1 MPKITLEE
9 FLKKNKLKA
18 INCYTKEQAETV
30 RKAFHEMGRKWSS
43 GNSYLKLD
51 YWDDY
56 DTYRHYTNDGMTGT
70 SRTIAGY
77 TMYEFDDIIEFS
89 TNAEV
94 KPDPNQFRVLLRKDY
109 KWHNA
114 CWDENKNRLTVY
126 GNNTSQTSVLSVE
139 NDPRAKYVVC
149 KMCGSVIKNTKK
161 AIEEHAQLKESSKA
175 CLTCKSLRLKDEQ
188 DLKESFHK
196 NEDGTYT
203 QTRKAVCK
211 LVCDFSYGCPSVD
224 SDKARSVC
232 RYRKCGAETIEPVEK
247 FFAKYPGAFDDMAT
261 VDALDMSKWT
271 VNYRLVDD
279 TVELKRSGRYSIFV
293 RTTSLGIVDRF
304 ICNYRSDTYEIVYSK
319 KYDKLF
325 MLDYGEYADV
335 TSSNTKLSEA
345 YLNELMKI
353 VRNIYKGED

>member
-9 FLKKNKLKA
+9 FLNGSMA
-18 INCYTKEQAETV
+18 FIQCDTEEQA
-30 RKAFHEMGRKWSS
+30 KIYCDAMHALGRKWMGGESFAEYTHF
-43 GNSYLKLD
+43 GNGCTWYKNTMQYSRDRDHALSYTV
-51 YWDDY
+51 YHF
-56 DTYRHYTNDGMTGT
+56 T
-70 SRTIAGY
+70 
-77 TMYEFDDIIEFS
+77 DIIDFS
-89 TNAEV
+89 ATQPE
-94 KPDPNQFRVLLRKDY
+94 PDPNQFRVLLRKDY
-109 KWHNA
+109 RWHNA
-114 CWDENKNRLTVY
+114 CWDEKKNRLTVA
-126 GNNTSQTSVLSVE
+126 GSSVSQANIVSIE
-139 NDPRAKYVVC
+139 NDPRVKYLVC

-161 AIEEHAQLKESSKA
+161 AIEEHVQLGTSSKA

-211 LVCDFSYGCPSVD
+211 LVCDFSYGCPSID
-224 SDKARSVC
+224 SDKARNVC

-261 VDALDMSKWT
+261 VDALDMGKWT
-271 VNYRLVDD
+271 VNCRYNDD
-279 TVELKRSGRYSIFV
+279 TVELKRSGRYNIFV

-304 ICNYRSDTYEIVYSK
+304 VCHYRSDTYEIVYSK

-325 MLDYGEYADV
+325 MIDFGEYADV
-335 TSSNTKLSEA
+335 TSSNTKLSES

>member
-9 FLKKNKLKA
+9 FFSNKDNF
-18 INCYTKEQAETV
+18 IQCDTEEQAKVYCDTM
-30 RKAFHEMGRKWSS
+30 HEMGKKWRGGESFAEHTFFQEGGIWYRS
-43 GNSYLKLD
+43 TLQYSRERDHAYSYNV
-51 YWDDY
+51 YHF
-56 DTYRHYTNDGMTGT
+56 T
-70 SRTIAGY
+70 
-77 TMYEFDDIIEFS
+77 DIIDFVGAGE
-89 TNAEV
+89 
-94 KPDPNQFRVLLRKDY
+94 PDPNQFRVLLRKDY

-114 CWDENKNRLTVY
+114 CWDDNKNRVTVY
-126 GNNTSQTSVLSVE
+126 GTGISQENIISAE
-139 NDPRAKYVVC
+139 NDPRAKYMVC

-161 AIEEHAQLKESSKA
+161 AIEEHVQLKASSKA

-211 LVCDFSYGCPSVD
+211 LVCDFSYGCPSID
-224 SDKARSVC
+224 SEKARSIC
-232 RYRKCGAETIEPVEK
+232 RYRKCCAETIEPAEK

-271 VNYRLVDD
+271 VHHRHSDD
-279 TVELKRSGRYSIFV
+279 TVDLKRSGRYNIFV
-293 RTTSLGIVDRF
+293 RTTSLGIVDRL